1 MQVIHLKYPLTNE
14 VKQKKASQKNVEKVY
29 FLPIAKDPDL
39 NNGVKKRQKLR
50 SWFLLPL
57 VIEFDSFI

>member
-57 VIEFDSFI
+57 VIEFNSFI

>member
-1 MQVIHLKYPLTNE
+1 MQLIHLKYPLTNE
-14 VKQKKASQKNVEKVY
+14 VKQRKASQKNVEKVY

-50 SWFLLPL
+50 S
-57 VIEFDSFI
+57 